1 MKMIPMNLATLGT
14 RKMLLIREERI
25 CLLKQPTLAPEPHS
39 TMVRNLCSL
48 SGLSMQLRVA
58 VALFSSCASSFAAA
72 M

>member
-1 MKMIPMNLATLGT
+1 MSLETLGT
-14 RKMLLIREERI
+14 PKTLLIREELI
-25 CLLKQPTLAPEPHS
+25 CLLKQLTLTPELHS